1 MELAGIL
8 QRQPSGTAGFILVRY
23 KSHSDTRRQDH
34 FDFLIK
40 TRVNSGGNLCE
51 TGPDEDGDMNL
62 ECAGIE
68 QRVNDF
74 FQGWIDSI

>member
-1 MELAGIL
+1 MIDVVQRPAGQFVLEIGCG
-8 QRQPSGTAGFILVRY
+8 SGVLDLWPARY
-23 KSHSDTRRQDH
+23 MR
-34 FDFLIK
+34 
-40 TRVNSGGNLCE
+40 
-51 TGPDEDGDMNL
+51 L